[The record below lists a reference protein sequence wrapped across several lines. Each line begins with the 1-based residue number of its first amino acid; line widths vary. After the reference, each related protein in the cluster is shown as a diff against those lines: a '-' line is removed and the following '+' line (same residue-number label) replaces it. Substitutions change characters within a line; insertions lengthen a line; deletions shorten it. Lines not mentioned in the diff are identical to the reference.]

1 MSLAA
6 PLLGALAGLVAG
18 PLLARLVH
26 TAPMPGAWWAPWR
39 ACAVAPKPSGRER
52 VMVTGL
58 AAVLA
63 GLAGAGAGW
72 TSAWPAFVLVG
83 LLAAPLVVCD
93 LHIHRLPD
101 RLTLPTAVAAT
112 ALLGVGALATGGP
125 WVRAV
130 LAALGVFSGLLL
142 VTLAVPRSF
151 GMGDVKLAGVLALLL
166 GWVSTTAVLTG
177 LLAALLVGAA
187 VALGMVAAG
196 RASMKTAV
204 PFGPSLVAGELLV
217 LAALGP

>member
-1 MSLAA
+1 MSVAA
-6 PLLGALAGLVAG
+6 PLVGALAGLAAG

-26 TAPMPGAWWAPWR
+26 TAPMSGAWWAPWR
-39 ACAVAPKPSGRER
+39 ASTATRRPSGWER
-52 VMVTGL
+52 AAVSGL

-72 TSAWPAFVLVG
+72 SSAWPAFVLVG

-93 LHIHRLPD
+93 LQLHRLPD
-101 RLTLPTAVAAT
+101 RLTLPAAAGAT
-112 ALLGVGALATGGP
+112 VLLGVAALATGGP
-125 WVRAV
+125 WLRAV
-130 LAALGVFSGLLL
+130 LAAVSVFTGLLL
-142 VTLAVPRSF
+142 MTLAAPRSF

-166 GWVSTTAVLTG
+166 GWVSTTAVLAG
-177 LLAALLVGAA
+177 LLVALLVGAVA
-187 VALGMVAAG
+187 ALGLVAAG
-196 RASMKTAV
+196 RASMKTAM